1 MTLENDDSLEY
12 DATLGSTYVYI
23 LSEYVGFSPSQCEL
37 RGESCSDF
45 CPIAPPGV
53 LEGMQQQE
61 VEGVYSKLRKVIK
74 QQQ

>member
-1 MTLENDDSLEY
+1 MKNDDSLEN

-37 RGESCSDF
+37 CGESCSDF

-53 LEGMQQQE
+53 LEGMQQQ
-61 VEGVYSKLRKVIK
+61 VEDVYAKLRKVIK